1 MTITKGFDGTVY
13 SEEPIAQESPEVRT
27 DYRNST
33 YNIVSKAGYLI
44 GVSKQ
49 YFDPELG
56 MLNLEL
62 FDQLDKD
69 KNARII
75 RNLCML
81 RTAIELNYREANYR
95 IYNDLKNLH
104 TMPDLMPQECLIQ
117 LDADGISIVKA
128 NCKLNQYII
137 DINRHIA
144 NRINN
149 CKSLFPIWLEWG
161 YVKNLFI
168 MPNGL
173 TEAGIKAAAT
183 EYYANTSRYASLYNF
198 RMKKQDTNP
207 FRFGCPVDIRR
218 RRFKNWRQP

>member
-1 MTITKGFDGTVY
+1 MTITKSFDGTVY
-13 SEEPIAQESPEVRT
+13 SEEYLTQESQEIRSN
-27 DYRNST
+27 YRNST
-33 YNIVSKAGYLI
+33 YNIVSTVGYLI
-44 GVSKQ
+44 GVPRQ
-49 YFDPELG
+49 YFALEQG
-56 MLNLEL
+56 KLNMEL

-104 TMPDLMPQECLIQ
+104 NMPDLIPQDCLTQ
-117 LDADGISIVKA
+117 LGDDGVPIIKA

-137 DINRHIA
+137 DINRHIT

-149 CKSLFPIWLEWG
+149 CQKLFHWLRWD
-161 YVKNLFI
+161 YIKDLFV

-173 TEAGIKAAAT
+173 TEAGIKVLWRPRK
-183 EYYANTSRYASLYNF
+183 YSL
-198 RMKKQDTNP
+198 Q
-207 FRFGCPVDIRR
+207 
-218 RRFKNWRQP
+218 

>member
-1 MTITKGFDGTVY
+1 MTITKGFEGTVY
-13 SEEPIAQESPEVRT
+13 SEESITQETTEIRT

-33 YNIVSKAGYLI
+33 YNIVSKVGYLI
-44 GVSKQ
+44 GVPKQ
-49 YFDPELG
+49 YFDPALG
-56 MLNLEL
+56 MLSLEL

-81 RTAIELNYREANYR
+81 RTAIELNYGEANYR

-104 TMPDLMPQECLIQ
+104 TMPDLIPQECLKQ
-117 LDADGISIVKA
+117 LEADGISVVKA
-128 NCKLNQYII
+128 NYKLNQYII

-149 CKSLFPIWLEWG
+149 CKSLFPIWVDWSYL
-161 YVKNLFI
+161 KNLFI

-173 TEAGIKAAAT
+173 TEAGLKAAAA
-183 EYYANTSRYASLYNF
+183 EYYANKNRYPY
-198 RMKKQDTNP
+198 Q
-207 FRFGCPVDIRR
+207 IYI
-218 RRFKNWRQP
+218 NWSYGDHGNILFNDMLQLL